1 MKGRITVVLSRAA
14 LVVAVLGTLAVG
26 CQKERVFRIGAS
38 PRDSV
43 GKMAAPRNE
52 KESRTLSARQ
62 SSAVDGSVSD
72 AELDFPGLS
81 EDDGRG
87 RDRK

>member
-1 MKGRITVVLSRAA
+1 MNDRIIVVLGRAA
-14 LVVAVLGTLAVG
+14 LAVAVLGTLVVG
-26 CQKERVFRIGAS
+26 CQKERGFHLYAS
-38 PRDSV
+38 PHDSAEA
-43 GKMAAPRNE
+43 AAPRSGHEARN
-52 KESRTLSARQ
+52 LGIRQ
-62 SSAVDGSVSD
+62 SSAADGSVRA

>member
-1 MKGRITVVLSRAA
+1 MKGRIIVVLSRAA
-14 LVVAVLGTLAVG
+14 LFIAVFGTLIVG
-26 CQKERVFRIGAS
+26 CQKEGGRRVDAS
-38 PRDSV
+38 PHNSAE
-43 GKMAAPRNE
+43 MAAPRNGHE
-52 KESRTLSARQ
+52 ERRLGARP
-62 SSAVDGSVSD
+62 SSAVDGATNA

>member
-1 MKGRITVVLSRAA
+1 MKGRIMVALSRAA
-14 LVVAVLGTLAVG
+14 LVVAVLGTLIVG
-26 CQKERVFRIGAS
+26 CQKEREFRVGVSPHGSTEKAAS
-38 PRDSV
+38 
-43 GKMAAPRNE
+43 RNGE
-52 KESRTLSARQ
+52 EARSLGIRQ
-62 SSAVDGSVSD
+62 SSVDDGTVKA